1 MIAMS
6 RLLKCSIA
14 LGASPLIIGTLI
26 YSTWRLS
33 RWQWLEMMGLMT
45 ILIGLV
51 AFLGGAVCLILHL
64 KHYSKATQNSPINS
78 LLVGALLIAN
88 FPAAIFYISSAIDI
102 STRYTVRVYNDS
114 DHPIESFMILGPGIE
129 TEIGP
134 ISSGQK
140 AIQHNHPT
148 TDGSLRFSA
157 RQHGLNFDGEL
168 EGYVTGGLG
177 GDKTVRIKE
186 NGSFEITNN
195 LR

>member
-1 MIAMS
+1 
-6 RLLKCSIA
+6 
-14 LGASPLIIGTLI
+14 
-26 YSTWRLS
+26 
-33 RWQWLEMMGLMT
+33 MMGLMT
-45 ILIGLV
+45 ILIGVV

-64 KHYSKATQNSPINS
+64 KQYSKATQSSPLNS

-88 FPAAIFYISSAIDI
+88 FPAAAFYISSAIDI

-114 DHPIESFMILGPGIE
+114 NHTIESFKILGPGIE

-134 ISSGQK
+134 ISSGLK
-140 AIQHNHPT
+140 VIQHSHPT
-148 TDGSLRFSA
+148 TDGSLRFTA

-186 NGSFEITNN
+186 KGSYNITDN

>member
-1 MIAMS
+1 MS

-14 LGASPLIIGTLI
+14 LGASPLIIGTVI
-26 YSTWRLS
+26 YSTWRLT

-45 ILIGLV
+45 ILIGLI
-51 AFLGGAVCLILHL
+51 AFLSGAVCLILHL
-64 KHYSKATQNSPINS
+64 KSESRTGRTSPLNA
-78 LLVGALLIAN
+78 LLVAGLLIAN
-88 FPAAIFYISSAIDI
+88 FPAAIFYTSSAIDI
-102 STRYTVRVYNDS
+102 STRYTIRVYNDS
-114 DHPIESFMILGPGIE
+114 DHQIESFMILGPGIE

-134 ISSGQK
+134 ISSGKK

-157 RQHGLNFDGEL
+157 RQHGLTFDGEL
-168 EGYVTGGLG
+168 EGYVTVGLG

-186 NGSFEITNN
+186 KGSFEITNN